1 MSVSFNSRHTASI
14 EITLPV
20 GVEMFHSG
28 QRITGRVRI
37 SAESNVSRDHAVAQI
52 DAVAQK
58 ILRAIKPQGET
69 EAGH

>member
-1 MSVSFNSRHTASI
+1 MISFNSRHTASI
-14 EITLPV
+14 EITLPA
-20 GVEMFHSG
+20 GVELFHGGKVFS
-28 QRITGRVRI
+28 GRVRI